1 MPGRKVRAGW
11 LTGQVPGT
19 DGIPARAMAGQEL
32 TAFSPPG
39 AYEIHGG
46 QRLARL
52 IVLTVLC
59 AFLVVQ
65 LIDILDSPLPAH
77 GLKLSVGI
85 ASICLVFILELF
97 ISSASSETWSGRR
110 RLGMLLAQAA
120 VTYLPLVVLGA
131 EWGGMAGFFGGSILL
146 LVPGLAAW
154 ALFAAVVLSM
164 LIVPIVT
171 GLDAYNVAYLT
182 VATMD
187 IGLVVFGLS
196 RLTLV
201 IRYLHAT
208 RAELAQLAVV
218 RERMRF
224 ARDLH
229 DLLGY
234 SLSAITLKAEL
245 TRRLVG
251 VNPER
256 ARDELADLLDVSR
269 QALADVRMVAS
280 GYRNMSLSKE
290 AASVVSLLATAG
302 ITAQVEINCGA
313 LDEGIDTVLAT
324 VLREAVTNMLRHSTA
339 QNCTVEANVSDDAA
353 TLRVTNDG
361 VPGPAASR
369 RDGGGL
375 DNLASRLEAV
385 GGSLTTRVGDDGRF
399 DVLATVP
406 MAAETAPTSI
416 RPSSIRRSSAGLA
429 ETEPP
434 EGGAPDTK
442 PPGAGP
448 ADLTGRPCGEAS

>member
-1 MPGRKVRAGW
+1 MPGRKVRADW

-19 DGIPARAMAGQEL
+19 DGISVQPAA
-32 TAFSPPG
+32 G
-39 AYEIHGG
+39 AYEVHGG

-59 AFLVVQ
+59 AFLAVQ
-65 LIDILDSPLPAH
+65 LIDILDSPLPDR
-77 GLKLSVGI
+77 GFKLAVGI
-85 ASICLVFILELF
+85 ASICVVFTLELF
-97 ISSASSETWSGRR
+97 ISAASSVTWSGRR
-110 RLGMLLAQAA
+110 RLGALLAQAA
-120 VTYLPLVVLGA
+120 VTFLPLVALGT

-164 LIVPIVT
+164 LIVPIAT
-171 GLDAYNVAYLT
+171 GLDAYNVAYLA

-187 IGLVVFGLS
+187 VGLVVFGLS
-196 RLTLV
+196 RLNLV

-218 RERMRF
+218 KERVRF

-256 ARDELADLLDVSR
+256 ARDELADLLDIAR
-269 QALADVRMVAS
+269 QALADVRTVAS
-280 GYRNMSLSKE
+280 EYRNMSLSKE
-290 AASVVSLLATAG
+290 AASVASLLAAAG
-302 ITAQVEINCGA
+302 IAAQVEINCGA
-313 LDEGIDTVLAT
+313 LDEDIDTVLAT
-324 VLREAVTNMLRHSTA
+324 VLREAVTNMLRHSSA
-339 QNCTVEANVSDDAA
+339 QKCTVAADVTEDAA
-353 TLRVTNDG
+353 TLRVSNDG
-361 VPGPAASR
+361 VPASAASR

-375 DNLASRLEAV
+375 DNLAQRLEAV
-385 GGSLTTRVGDDGRF
+385 GGSLTAGVAADGRF
-399 DVLATVP
+399 EVLATVP
-406 MAAETAPTSI
+406 LLG
-416 RPSSIRRSSAGLA
+416 RP
-429 ETEPP
+429 
-434 EGGAPDTK
+434 PDT
-442 PPGAGP
+442 GP
-448 ADLTGRPCGEAS
+448 AGY